1 MIRNLLDL
9 ALRFL
14 SRDVWLLDGHTMARS
29 QQRLLALGQTLV
41 LAGFRLHRARGALHA
56 RALTSITMLSLV
68 PLLAFVFVVA
78 KSFGVYHRLQTHVIH
93 PTLDRWLNGAEAPE
107 LRSAVDQIFQ
117 FVQDTNLQSLG
128 LLGLLVTAFAAIRM
142 LTAVEHALN
151 DLWDVRRPRNLL
163 QKLIQYVAVL
173 IVVPGFVLIATTA
186 TTALRNHTLV
196 EMLLSDSTLGP
207 FTIRGL
213 SFLTVWGAFAF
224 LYSSLPNVKVSR
236 GAALLGG
243 LTGGTLWMITHYAH
257 LQLQVG
263 VAETNALYASFS
275 AFPVFLLWVFA
286 SWIMVLAGGSVAAAH
301 ELREAH
307 RDRVIQ
313 KHLGTTEREIHAVA
327 MSMLLSHR
335 FKDPTPPTLVTA
347 CLELGISVAAGDAAI
362 SSLVTAGL
370 AHRDDQNRLGLA
382 VGPDDV
388 RLTQILQVCR
398 HEGAP
403 IRTRDKNPWVQR
415 ATAAIQHLQTSAQH
429 HPANAT
435 LSTLNDDDTE
445 GV

>member
-1 MIRNLLDL
+1 
-9 ALRFL
+9 
-14 SRDVWLLDGHTMARS
+14 MARS
-29 QQRLLALGQTLV
+29 QQRLLAFGQTLV
-41 LAGFRLHRARGALHA
+41 LAGFRLHRARGGLHA

-78 KSFGVYHRLQTHVIH
+78 KSFGVYHRLQTQVIH

-163 QKLIQYVAVL
+163 QKLIQYVSVL
-173 IVVPGFVLIATTA
+173 VVVPGFVLIATTA
-186 TTALRNHTLV
+186 TTALRNHAVV
-196 EMLLSDSTLGP
+196 ELLISDSTLGP
-207 FTIRGL
+207 FAIRSL

-224 LYSSLPNVKVSR
+224 LYASLPNVKVSR
-236 GAALLGG
+236 GAAILGG
-243 LTGGTLWMITHYAH
+243 LTGGTLWMLTHYTH

-313 KHLGTTEREIHAVA
+313 KHLGTSEREIHAVA
-327 MSMLLSHR
+327 MSILLAHR
-335 FKDPTPPTLVTA
+335 IHDTTTPTLMTA
-347 CLELGISVAAGDAAI
+347 CLELGISVAAGDAAVAA
-362 SSLVTAGL
+362 LVTAGL
-370 AHRDDQNRLGLA
+370 ARRDDQNRLTLC
-382 VGPDDV
+382 VGPDEV
-388 RLTQILQVCR
+388 QISHILSACR
-398 HEGAP
+398 HEGVP
-403 IRTRDKNPWVQR
+403 MRLRGDNRWIQR
-415 ATAAIQHLQTSAQH
+415 AHDAIKQLRSSARN
-429 HPANAT
+429 HPDNT
-435 LSTLNDDDTE
+435 TISTLVDLVNEDT
-445 GV
+445 